1 MLIGLNNIF
10 NNTTWLETMWNWIC
24 LHVSEVCPENS
35 QAIISIVGIII
46 TILIL
51 MILTLKILSSLNVYT
66 KNEGTT
72 EYIDSADLDED
83 GKKSNKKV
91 KYERKC

>member
-1 MLIGLNNIF
+1 MLINLDNIF
-10 NNTTWLETMWNWIC
+10 NNATWLETMWNWIC

-35 QAIISIVGIII
+35 QAIISIVGITI
-46 TILIL
+46 TMLIL
-51 MILTLKILSSLNVYT
+51 LIMAFKILSSLNVYT

-83 GKKSNKKV
+83 GKKIK
-91 KYERKC
+91 

>member
-1 MLIGLNNIF
+1 
-10 NNTTWLETMWNWIC
+10 
-24 LHVSEVCPENS
+24 
-35 QAIISIVGIII
+35 
-46 TILIL
+46 